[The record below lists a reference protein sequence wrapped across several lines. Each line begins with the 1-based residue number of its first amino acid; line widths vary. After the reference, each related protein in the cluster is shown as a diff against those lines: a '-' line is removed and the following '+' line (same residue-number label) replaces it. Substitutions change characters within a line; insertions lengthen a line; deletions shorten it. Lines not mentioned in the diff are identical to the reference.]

1 MIGYTTC
8 PDNPLPRDAP
18 CYISTMDIDSVRTAN
33 FEVVDFSFLNSR
45 FNNEIY
51 KYEASEG

>member
-1 MIGYTTC
+1 
-8 PDNPLPRDAP
+8 
-18 CYISTMDIDSVRTAN
+18 MDIDSVRTAN